1 MRGICRYGFLGSTS
15 LGIHSDRN
23 SYGHNY
29 LNRKSFRTQLCKG
42 FSRLMTIEIISM
54 YTSSQVQVTHPKPLE
69 EKELSCYFLIQAL
82 RHSKDS
88 EKVKKN
94 VFKILKSLVRR
105 LVHEPTCTSELENDI
120 KGLLT
125 RNTIFV
131 SKACLTM
138 ASNTVRINPD
148 LVGRCCTTRRDT
160 KIVFCVNTPQ
170 DTNVFRTYIMRSD
183 PLYISVR
190 P

>member
-88 EKVKKN
+88 EKVKKKCFQN
-94 VFKILKSLVRR
+94 IEESRSTACPRAHMHFRARKRHKRPAYTKHNFRIKSLSYDGVQ
-105 LVHEPTCTSELENDI
+105 HC
-120 KGLLT
+120 
-125 RNTIFV
+125 
-131 SKACLTM
+131 
-138 ASNTVRINPD
+138 
-148 LVGRCCTTRRDT
+148 
-160 KIVFCVNTPQ
+160 
-170 DTNVFRTYIMRSD
+170 
-183 PLYISVR
+183 
-190 P
+190 